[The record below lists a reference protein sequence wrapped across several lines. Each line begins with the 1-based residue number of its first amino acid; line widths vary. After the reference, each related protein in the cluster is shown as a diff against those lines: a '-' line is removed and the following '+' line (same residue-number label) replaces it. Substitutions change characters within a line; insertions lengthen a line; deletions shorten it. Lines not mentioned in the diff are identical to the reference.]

1 MSRWTYQ
8 AELWAPWYYP
18 YCTDIRLHQT
28 TANLHQQ
35 FIKWNLPTFL
45 DHIWSYSVSHLR
57 CNNYNYLIFR
67 WLLLSYTN
75 SFPSPLSSVHTLN
88 ILAFL
93 ILYLF
98 PFLKFCTFQ
107 QSNLCDETLLHHNSH
122 TIHTIFPDFP
132 RPSMSVEMLDRH
144 AHRDKQTVT
153 HLPCSMMSETN
164 VLSMKTIR
172 IATKMWYIVRMWLI
186 SRSSLQQL
194 WRTLQAKKQQ
204 QPSSQDTWASVH

>member
-122 TIHTIFPDFP
+122 TIHTIFPD
-132 RPSMSVEMLDRH
+132 
-144 AHRDKQTVT
+144 
-153 HLPCSMMSETN
+153 LPCQWKRWTDMHIETN
-164 VLSMKTIR
+164 RQWHTCLAPWCQKQMYW
-172 IATKMWYIVRMWLI
+172 A
-186 SRSSLQQL
+186 
-194 WRTLQAKKQQ
+194 WRR
-204 QPSSQDTWASVH
+204 